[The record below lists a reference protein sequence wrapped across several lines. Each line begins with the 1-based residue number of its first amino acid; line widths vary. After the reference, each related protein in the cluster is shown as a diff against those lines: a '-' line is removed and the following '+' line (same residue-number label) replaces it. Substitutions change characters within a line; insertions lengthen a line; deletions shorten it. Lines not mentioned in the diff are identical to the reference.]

1 MSVTVAIQRASRLRS
16 LPSNRVMTAWLGQ
29 ALRQLKPDASLTV
42 RIVDAEEGSELNARW
57 RGKSGP
63 TNVLSF
69 PVSGLEAIAPE
80 LLGDIVLCAPVLK
93 IEAASQHKTIA
104 AHCAH
109 LLVHG
114 ALHLL
119 GYDHLEDEEAARME
133 ALERTLLAELQFPDP
148 YAERETTS

>member
-1 MSVTVAIQRASRLRS
+1 MSVTVEIQRASALRG
-16 LPSNRVMTAWLGQ
+16 LPTNREMKAWLTQ
-29 ALRQLKPDASLTV
+29 ALGRRRPRASLTV
-42 RIVDAEEGSELNARW
+42 RLVDAEEGGALNARW
-57 RGKSGP
+57 RGKQGP

-69 PVSGLEAIAPE
+69 PVSGLEEIAPE

-93 IEAASQHKTIA
+93 AEAAAQGKTIA

-119 GYDHLEDEEAARME
+119 GYDHLQDNEAEQME
-133 ALERTLLAELQFPDP
+133 ALERELLAELKFPDP
-148 YAERETTS
+148 YAEREIPS

>member
-1 MSVTVAIQRASRLRS
+1 MSVAVEIQRATTLRGLPTNRAMKAWLTQALSRLR
-16 LPSNRVMTAWLGQ
+16 PR
-29 ALRQLKPDASLTV
+29 ASLTV
-42 RIVDAEEGSELNARW
+42 RIVDAEEGGTLNARW
-57 RGKSGP
+57 RGKQGP

-80 LLGDIVLCAPVLK
+80 MLGDIVLCAPVLK
-93 IEAASQHKTIA
+93 AEAAAQAKTIA

-119 GYDHLEDEEAARME
+119 GYDHLHEEEAEQME
-133 ALERTLLAELQFPDP
+133 ALERELLAELNFPDP
-148 YAERETTS
+148 YVEREIPS

>member
-1 MSVTVAIQRASRLRS
+1 MSVTIEIQRATALRG
-16 LPSNRVMTAWLGQ
+16 LPTNREMKVWLAQ
-29 ALRQLKPDASLTV
+29 ALARFRPAASLTV
-42 RIVDAEEGSELNARW
+42 RLVDAEEGGALNARW
-57 RGKSGP
+57 RGKQGP

-69 PVSGLEAIAPE
+69 PVSGLEAVAPE

-93 IEAASQHKTIA
+93 AEAAAQAKTIA

-119 GYDHLEDEEAARME
+119 GYDHLHDKDAEQME
-133 ALERTLLAELQFPDP
+133 ALERELLAELEFPDP
-148 YAERETTS
+148 YAERENPS

>member
-1 MSVTVAIQRASRLRS
+1 MSVSVEIQRATALRGLPTNRAMTTWLTQALARLR
-16 LPSNRVMTAWLGQ
+16 PT
-29 ALRQLKPDASLTV
+29 ASLTV
-42 RIVDAEEGSELNARW
+42 RLVDAEEGGALNARW
-57 RGKSGP
+57 RGKQGP

-69 PVSGLEAIAPE
+69 PVSGLEDVAPQ

-93 IEAASQHKTIA
+93 AEAAAQAKTIA

-119 GYDHLEDEEAARME
+119 GYDHLNDTEAEQME
-133 ALERTLLAELQFPDP
+133 ALERELLAELKFPDP
-148 YAERETTS
+148 YAEREIPS